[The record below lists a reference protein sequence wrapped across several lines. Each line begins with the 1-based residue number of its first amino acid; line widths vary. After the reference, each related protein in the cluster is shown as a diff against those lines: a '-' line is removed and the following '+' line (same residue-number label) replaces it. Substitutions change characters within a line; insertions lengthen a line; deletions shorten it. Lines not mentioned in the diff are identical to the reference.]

1 MEGEDHMMMNMMGWG
16 MVVNMVFWILIVGL
30 VIYAI
35 LSVITKPF
43 EKKKDQ
49 AVQIL
54 RERYAHG
61 EITEEEWKQKR
72 EALTGK

>member
-1 MEGEDHMMMNMMGWG
+1 MMMNMMGWG
-16 MVVNMVFWILIVGL
+16 MVVNMVFWILIVGF

-35 LSVITKPF
+35 FSVITKSF
-43 EKKKDQ
+43 EKKEDQ

-54 RERYAHG
+54 RERYARS

-72 EALTGK
+72 EELTGK